1 MFKFVLDPNYF
12 TENWAKNHC
21 IVVVHNTAEEVCYII
36 DEVDTVA
43 ELGTPSVILVLIC
56 EIQSFPENLRSAN
69 IHTEVVIVQLTTKR
83 LQGVVAISMA
93 KNRSA
98 MIFAGRAVCPAY
110 EGYYKVDF
118 KPVALE
124 WHDLTEKE
132 GIQHFTQVYYSTLK
146 SLPQVSWS

>member
-1 MFKFVLDPNYF
+1 MLDPNYF
-12 TENWAKNHC
+12 TKNWAKNHRFFYS
-21 IVVVHNTAEEVCYII
+21 AEEVRYNI
-36 DEVDTVA
+36 DEVDIVG
-43 ELGTPSVILVLIC
+43 ELRTPRVILVLVC

-69 IHTEVVIVQLTTKR
+69 IHTAEVAIAQLTTKR

-98 MIFAGRAVCPAY
+98 MIFAGRAVGPAY
-110 EGYYKVDF
+110 EGVDF

-132 GIQHFTQVYYSTLK
+132 GIQRFMQVYYSTLK
-146 SLPQVSWS
+146 SLPQ